1 VRSRNQQPAT
11 SNQGDLTMSARLD
24 PDLLADAMFD
34 ADDADAPIDGWTLD
48 DLERSADLSSVRS
61 AWTQA
66 DDQNE

>member
-1 VRSRNQQPAT
+1 
-11 SNQGDLTMSARLD
+11 MSARLD